1 MSIFFSS
8 RRKLNSLFL
17 RNSLSLI
24 ILLFFA
30 VFTSGSLVAQTVS
43 GTVTDASGETLIG
56 ASVVIKGTQT
66 GTVTDLDG
74 NFTLSE
80 AKVGDLLL
88 ISYTGY
94 AQQELPA
101 ASDMQIVLEAGSTLD
116 EVVVTG
122 VFDARTKMES
132 SIAITTL
139 SSEQLDRVAATSA
152 ADLLKNIPGV
162 FVNQA
167 RGEIWNSVYSRGLS
181 ANSIDNINGYRYV
194 SLQEDG
200 LPVTNVELFP
210 DLFLR
215 ADAMTERVEAVRGG
229 TASILGANAPGGIF
243 NYVSKTGGEEFA
255 GEVRTKF
262 GLEGN
267 VQNPYYRAD
276 FNVG

>member
-1 MSIFFSS
+1 MSFFFSK
-8 RRKLNSLFL
+8 RKLNSLFL
-17 RNSLSLI
+17 RNGSSLVL
-24 ILLFFA
+24 LLFFF
-30 VFTSGSLVAQTVS
+30 VVSSSGNLVAQTVS

-66 GTVTDLDG
+66 GTVTDVDG
-74 NFTLSE
+74 TFTLNG
-80 AKVGDLLL
+80 AKIGDLLQ

-101 ASDMQIVLEAGSTLD
+101 TSDMLIVLQSGSTLD

-122 VFDARTKMES
+122 VFDTRTKMES

-181 ANSIDNINGYRYV
+181 ANSIDNLNGCLLYTSPSPR
-194 SLQEDG
+194 
-200 LPVTNVELFP
+200 N
-210 DLFLR
+210 
-215 ADAMTERVEAVRGG
+215 
-229 TASILGANAPGGIF
+229 
-243 NYVSKTGGEEFA
+243 
-255 GEVRTKF
+255 RTRSRM
-262 GLEGN
+262 
-267 VQNPYYRAD
+267 PSSA
-276 FNVG
+276 